1 MKTVHLLSC
10 FWIISNDK
18 AIELQLFTVSSSYI
32 RHHYPSCM
40 TERKK
45 NKALFYMKNKYQ
57 IKRENK
63 ERQLQRFIKP
73 KVDVSIV
80 LKYM

>member
-45 NKALFYMKNKYQ
+45 NTALFYMKNKYQ
-57 IKRENK
+57 IKREK
-63 ERQLQRFIKP
+63 KGEGTTTP
-73 KVDVSIV
+73 KIS
-80 LKYM
+80 